1 MALQQLHNLV
11 GGWGC
16 AAYVPD
22 ARTHLTAAELA
33 ACDDQPYF
41 FGKYKKEF
49 AERQAAHDLARR
61 GIRRDMTPFLRV
73 GFDQVDEVLKTC
85 EQVSYLYCVDATWRA
100 VPMSYEEASAPGLVM
115 PAPPLPRP
123 ADGELSKFLSS
134 LCEHARNNPI
144 PDAMMRKVMTVVAQ
158 LVTQQGACV
167 RKARALHYCAAHS
180 QECPALAPLVQLL
193 CSIGG
198 PDAINDADALG
209 ATPLMLAANNVDFES
224 PDLTML
230 RMFLACGA
238 DKSITDDGFTALGC
252 YRSRLRSR
260 VAFLKGLPKDFGWGG
275 PAKPLPKLDFE
286 VEGLLMPSDGP
297 TAADKAG
304 YDELLGMFDTRA
316 AFYGVR

>member
-1 MALQQLHNLV
+1 
-11 GGWGC
+11 
-16 AAYVPD
+16 
-22 ARTHLTAAELA
+22 
-33 ACDDQPYF
+33 
-41 FGKYKKEF
+41 
-49 AERQAAHDLARR
+49 
-61 GIRRDMTPFLRV
+61 
-73 GFDQVDEVLKTC
+73 
-85 EQVSYLYCVDATWRA
+85 
-100 VPMSYEEASAPGLVM
+100 M

-123 ADGELSKFLSS
+123 ADRELSEFLSS
-134 LCEHARNNPI
+134 LCTHARNNPI
-144 PDAMMRKVMTVVAQ
+144 PEAMMRKVMTVVAQ

-167 RKARALHYCAAHS
+167 RKARALHYCAAYS
-180 QECPALAPLVQLL
+180 QERPALAPLVELL

-198 PDAINDADALG
+198 PEAINDADALG

-238 DKSITDDGFTALGC
+238 DKSIAHEDDGLTALGY
-252 YRSRLRSR
+252 YRSRVRSR

-275 PAKPLPKLDFE
+275 PPKPLPTLNFE

-297 TAADKAG
+297 TAADKAA